1 MARYD
6 LSSLEPYERFI
17 ILKYSPKR
25 EIFDGSYFHRHK
37 FNKNSLKSREEIL
50 EIALNTN
57 DSVTKAMAF
66 GALKFLDLHEER
78 NKVKRKNDS

>member
-50 EIALNTN
+50 EIALNTKETLF
-57 DSVTKAMAF
+57 SVK
-66 GALKFLDLHEER
+66 
-78 NKVKRKNDS
+78 KRGKSKKPAEITFPLQI